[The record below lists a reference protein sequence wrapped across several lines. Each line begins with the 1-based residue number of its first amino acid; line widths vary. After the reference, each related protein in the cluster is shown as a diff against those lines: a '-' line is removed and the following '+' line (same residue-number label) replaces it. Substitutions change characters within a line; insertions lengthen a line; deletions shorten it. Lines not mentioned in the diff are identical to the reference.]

1 MGRVCFSTAATSS
14 HCCTYS
20 TEILLQHLNQR
31 STSIAPAKP
40 ELLPLVHHFPTSTP
54 TCFQASYQRMPQRR
68 PLFLTAPST
77 LKPQPIHGSFLSP
90 MAHVKSSRATFSYVN
105 SNMFSSLISK
115 DATKKT
121 ALFDSH
127 LNPETSTYTRIV
139 PMTYGPC

>member
-1 MGRVCFSTAATSS
+1 MCALATARAWGLSVSFRLWERVFSSYCHYKILKSGFRLCFSTIDARMGRVCFSTAATSS

-54 TCFQASYQRMPQRR
+54 TCFQASYQ
-68 PLFLTAPST
+68 
-77 LKPQPIHGSFLSP
+77 
-90 MAHVKSSRATFSYVN
+90 
-105 SNMFSSLISK
+105 K

-121 ALFDSH
+121 ALFDSA

-139 PMTYGPC
+139 PITYGPS